1 MGERR
6 RPVKPYVVRVR
17 LVPPPKGH
25 DWKGLADVLSEIGA
39 PHVVKEAHTTQQP
52 EEALACPS

>member
-17 LVPPPKGH
+17 LVRPPQGH

-39 PHVVKEAHTTQQP
+39 SHVVKPVRINQQP